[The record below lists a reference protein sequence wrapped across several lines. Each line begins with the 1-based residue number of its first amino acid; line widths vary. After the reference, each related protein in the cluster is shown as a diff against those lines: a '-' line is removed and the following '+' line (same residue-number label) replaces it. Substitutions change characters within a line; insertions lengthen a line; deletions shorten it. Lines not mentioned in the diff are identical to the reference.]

1 MLTGGLFPLGFSY
14 EKDTRLYFD
23 DTCVVPERL
32 EGKQPAKGR
41 RGQAPHPG
49 VPTQEPP
56 SVTAV
61 PWPGHTLGA
70 EHDPLSRG

>member
-49 VPTQEPP
+49 VPTEEPP
-56 SVTAV
+56 GSEAAQCHCCTLARSC
-61 PWPGHTLGA
+61 PWG
-70 EHDPLSRG
+70 

>member
-32 EGKQPAKGR
+32 EGKQPAKGW

-49 VPTQEPP
+49 LPTQEPP
-56 SVTAV
+56 
-61 PWPGHTLGA
+61 GA
-70 EHDPLSRG
+70 ETAQRHCCALAWSCPWG